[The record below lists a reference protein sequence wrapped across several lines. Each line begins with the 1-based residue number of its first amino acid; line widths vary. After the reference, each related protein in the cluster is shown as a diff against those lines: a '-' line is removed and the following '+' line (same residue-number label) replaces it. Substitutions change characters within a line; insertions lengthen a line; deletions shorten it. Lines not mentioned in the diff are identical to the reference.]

1 LIDSVDHLITHE
13 MRACIGRASPPVDL
27 PEEISASDVRR
38 FVDIVGETNMLY
50 RDAEYARQ
58 FGYKGR
64 VVPPM
69 VVVQM
74 FRRIDDEEGKN
85 SDWQSS
91 DWLQLPLPADYSV
104 SRNAGHEFAWL
115 APVYVGDR
123 LTIRQRFTDIY
134 AKQGRAGVPVIYLVR
149 EVEIR
154 NQHGQAVVRQTS
166 TTAKLPTSFGSAE

>member
-1 LIDSVDHLITHE
+1 LIDNVDQLITDE
-13 MRACIGRASPPVDL
+13 MRACIGRAAPPVDL

-50 RDAEYARQ
+50 RDAEYAKQ

-74 FRRIDDEEGKN
+74 FRRIDDEEGKS

-91 DWLQLPLPADYSV
+91 DWLQLPLPKHYSV
-104 SRNAGHEFAWL
+104 SRNAGHEFEWL

-123 LTIRQRFTDIY
+123 LTIQQRFTDIY

-166 TTAKLPTSFGSAE
+166 TTAKLPASFGGTE

>member
-1 LIDSVDHLITHE
+1 LTDNVDQLITEE
-13 MRACIGRASPPVDL
+13 MRACIGRAAPPIDL

-38 FVDIVGETNMLY
+38 FVEIVGETNMLY
-50 RDAEYARQ
+50 RNAEYAKE

-74 FRRIDDEEGKN
+74 FRRIDDEEGKD

-91 DWLQLPLPADYSV
+91 DWLQLPLPKHYSV
-104 SRNAGHEFAWL
+104 SRNAGHEYVWL

-123 LTIRQRFTDIY
+123 LTIQQRFTDIY

-154 NQHGQAVVRQTS
+154 NQHGQPVVRQTS
-166 TTAKLPTSFGSAE
+166 TTAKLPASFGGGE